1 MILSSLGDAFLYRR
15 RISTERLPLLA
26 LATLL
31 VLTLL
36 VLLVGNALG
45 AKMISVEN
53 ITMFEYRCLGLFGV
67 TLYCLLPFAF
77 LVLA

>member
-1 MILSSLGDAFLYRR
+1 MVTIIDFPSLGDAFLYRR

-26 LATLL
+26 LATLF
-31 VLTLL
+31 

-45 AKMISVEN
+45 AKMMSVSNLTKCEH
-53 ITMFEYRCLGLFGV
+53 RCLGLLRV
-67 TLYCLLPFAF
+67 TLYCLLSFAF

>member
-1 MILSSLGDAFLYRR
+1 MIAILDVPSLGDACLYRR

-26 LATLL
+26 PA
-31 VLTLL
+31 TLL

-45 AKMISVEN
+45 AEMISVVN
-53 ITMFEYRCLGLFGV
+53 LTTFEHRCLGLLRV
-67 TLYCLLPFAF
+67 TLYGLLSFAF

>member
-1 MILSSLGDAFLYRR
+1 MLAIIHILSLGDACLYRR

-26 LATLL
+26 PATLL

-53 ITMFEYRCLGLFGV
+53 ITMFE
-67 TLYCLLPFAF
+67 
-77 LVLA
+77 